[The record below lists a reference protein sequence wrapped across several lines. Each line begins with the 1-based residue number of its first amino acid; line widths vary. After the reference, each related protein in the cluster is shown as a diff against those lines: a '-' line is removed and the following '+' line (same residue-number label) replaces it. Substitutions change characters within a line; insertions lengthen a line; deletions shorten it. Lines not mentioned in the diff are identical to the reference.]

1 MITILP
7 LRDREAMD
15 RLNEKEQLSCS
26 NAYCLMDGKEILAY
40 CLYDMHADRGVIQT
54 LGGEYDPSIADGLI
68 RAALASLNDIG
79 INTAFVSE
87 RIDHA
92 ITDRFGITK
101 NGASEIRSI
110 TAVLHHCE
118 GCTGDCASCTK

>member
-7 LRDREAMD
+7 LRDLEAMN
-15 RLNEKEQLSCS
+15 RLNEKEQMSCS

-40 CLYDMHADRGVIQT
+40 VLYDMHADHGVIQT
-54 LGGEYDPSIADGLI
+54 LCGEYDPSIADGLI
-68 RAALASLNDIG
+68 RAALASLSDIG
-79 INTAFVSE
+79 INKAFVSE
-87 RIDHA
+87 RIDRA
-92 ITDRFGITK
+92 ITDRFHITK

-118 GCTGDCASCTK
+118 GCMGDCTACTK